1 MANKRP
7 RSTDYFDQK
16 EEGRFDPVVDA
27 PKSKFVPIENIP
39 SGDLN
44 PEELCILCE
53 ELRKVNNPDLRE
65 AVEELLA
72 THSSHPVPSKDDED
86 GSAFPPLGSERI
98 LVAKVNKESGA
109 EVKPHRNGPSLAAAS
124 MVALLLG
131 LGDFEIL
138 VVGFE
143 DEE

>member
-1 MANKRP
+1 MSAKRS

-16 EEGRFDPVVDA
+16 EEGRFEPVVDT
-27 PKSKFVPIENIP
+27 PRSRYVPIENLP
-39 SGDLN
+39 SRDLN

-53 ELRKVNNPDLRE
+53 ELKKVTDPALRE

-72 THSSHPVPSKDDED
+72 THSSHPVPPKGEED
-86 GSAFPPLGSERI
+86 GSEFPPPDSETI
-98 LVAKVNKESGA
+98 LVAKIRESGA
-109 EVKPHRNGPSLAAAS
+109 EVKPHRNGPSLVAAS

-131 LGDFEIL
+131 VGDCEFL
-138 VVGFE
+138 VIGFD